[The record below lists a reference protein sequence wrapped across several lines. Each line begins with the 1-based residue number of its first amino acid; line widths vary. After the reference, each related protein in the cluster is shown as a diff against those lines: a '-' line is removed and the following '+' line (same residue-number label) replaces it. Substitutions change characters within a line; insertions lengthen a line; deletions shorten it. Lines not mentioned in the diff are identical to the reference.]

1 LLAARNASA
10 RIRLEV
16 EMSALSMAVFAADE
30 PVSATLSIFDWSVV
44 AFYMV
49 GLVLLGIL
57 VSRRP
62 KAPVDYFLASR
73 ATRWPAIGLAL
84 FASNMS
90 STALVGLAGGAYSIG
105 LSVYNYEWSANLI
118 LVFFCMFLL
127 PYIIR
132 SKSFTMPEF
141 LERRYDRR
149 ARLYFALLTL
159 LLNIFVDSA
168 AILYSGSLVGQVLL
182 PSWPLWLIVAILAG
196 AAGLYTVLGGLRAVI
211 YTESVQAIVLLTGAL
226 LISVGAFRRAGGWHS
241 VMSSVDPALISLI
254 RPAHDAGVPWPG
266 LLFGIPL
273 LGFYYW
279 CTNQSIV
286 QRMLSARNIDHARWG
301 ALFAGLLKLP
311 ILFLIVLPGT
321 CALLLFPHLA
331 RPDMV
336 YPNLI
341 LRVLPAG
348 LIGLVVS
355 GFVAATMVSIS
366 SMLNSASTLIT
377 MDVVKQFRPLLSD
390 VQVVRIGKLC
400 TAALFVVAIV
410 WAPQLQLFPSL
421 WQYLQAVLS
430 YAVPPIVAVFLAG
443 MFWRGANADG
453 AAATMRWG
461 SCAGFAF
468 FMINA
473 VFGWTHLHFLYVA
486 PILTT
491 FDIVVLVAVSTARE
505 VEISVSSAATMWTI
519 DFSRV
524 ENMRLRNTP
533 AWQDYR
539 IQSAVL
545 LLLTGII
552 VYLFK

>member
-1 LLAARNASA
+1 
-10 RIRLEV
+10 
-16 EMSALSMAVFAADE
+16 
-30 PVSATLSIFDWSVV
+30 
-44 AFYMV
+44 
-49 GLVLLGIL
+49 
-57 VSRRP
+57 
-62 KAPVDYFLASR
+62 
-73 ATRWPAIGLAL
+73 
-84 FASNMS
+84 
-90 STALVGLAGGAYSIG
+90 
-105 LSVYNYEWSANLI
+105 
-118 LVFFCMFLL
+118 
-127 PYIIR
+127 
-132 SKSFTMPEF
+132 
-141 LERRYDRR
+141 
-149 ARLYFALLTL
+149 
-159 LLNIFVDSA
+159 
-168 AILYSGSLVGQVLL
+168 
-182 PSWPLWLIVAILAG
+182 
-196 AAGLYTVLGGLRAVI
+196 
-211 YTESVQAIVLLTGAL
+211 
-226 LISVGAFRRAGGWHS
+226 
-241 VMSSVDPALISLI
+241 
-254 RPAHDAGVPWPG
+254 
-266 LLFGIPL
+266 
-273 LGFYYW
+273 
-279 CTNQSIV
+279 V

-390 VQVVRIGKLC
+390 VQVVRIGKLS

-443 MFWRGANADG
+443 MFWRGANAAG
-453 AAATMRWG
+453 AAAAMRWG
-461 SCAGFAF
+461 SGAGFAF

-486 PILTT
+486 PILTI
-491 FDIVVLVAVSTARE
+491 FDALVLVAVSTARK
-505 VEISVSSAATMWTI
+505 VEISTSSAATMWTI

-524 ENMRLRNTP
+524 ENMRLRITP

-539 IQSAVL
+539 VQSAVL
-545 LLLTGII
+545 LLLTGIV
-552 VYLFK
+552 VYLFR